1 MSTPVE
7 PNQLDT
13 CGCCDADVPQTEI
26 SNRPGLSALAYRIST
41 HPTFMRRMLA
51 RLPTQII
58 VNGNGDSIRPLGA
71 LTARNSD
78 DPAIALLDAW
88 ATVGDVL
95 TFYQERIAN
104 EGFLRTATERRS
116 VLELA
121 RTIGY
126 ELKPGVAASVYL
138 AFTVESAPGAP
149 GVSVVPAST
158 KIQSIPGQGQLPQT
172 FETADEITARAEW
185 NALRPRLLRPQELAI
200 HDGKLY
206 LLGLSTAFAPGSNP
220 TKLQASQLYPLFPF
234 DLEKLGSGEIEAV
247 EVGEL
252 YLAGTN
258 TNLKAGDFL
267 LLVGKRESGSPPKT
281 LARRITRVEVDPK
294 LNRTRVEVPTPTAKP
309 VLTLTYLPI
318 LYAQGVITLQRSGF
332 QETVVSEQIT
342 NRSWKESALNAF
354 LSIQGWSRISTVR
367 HITAPKPS
375 LPPADEGV
383 FRFRERLGFFGHNAP
398 AFATLAK
405 PPHTTNWDSSA
416 PDIWHNSQNSAWSE
430 ADVYLERSVSEIVSN
445 SWVLFQRSTDEPTP
459 YRVSTVVEAS
469 LAEYALSGKATGL
482 SLKGVNGTSDPNKD
496 SNFKFRTTTAHVQS
510 ERLELAQLPI
520 EEPIGE
526 DTTEIH
532 LDRMVLGLSIGQ
544 PIIITGERH
553 DLPGVI
559 ANEVA
564 TLKEITHS
572 GGFTSLT
579 LQDALEF
586 SYKRNTVTINANVV
600 RATHGETVNEV
611 LGSGDGAQSNQ
622 RFTLRKPPLTYT
634 SAPTPSGV
642 ESTLDVRVNGILWEE
657 AERLFGL
664 DARSENYIVR
674 TDDDGK
680 TQVIFGDGERG
691 ARVPTGMENVT
702 AVYRSGIGLTGMV
715 GADKLTLMQIRP
727 LGIRGVTNPLP
738 ANGAA
743 DPENRDDARTN
754 APLTVLTM
762 DRIVSRQDYED
773 FARAFA
779 GIGKA
784 QAVALWRGEAQWV
797 HLTIASKAPV
807 ASGDEDVSSIATH
820 EVADDSDLFKNL
832 KAAIEQSGDPGQR
845 FRMDSY
851 TAVFFDLKAKV
862 RIDPRHLA
870 ADVLAAVNAALQS
883 AFAFEQRAFSQAV
896 TAAEVTTAI
905 QNVPGVVAVDLVEL
919 FRVDQP
925 TPAFNQVLAAE
936 RVRWD
941 VNQAE
946 PLLAELLLLNPAG
959 VTLEEVKS

>member
-13 CGCCDADVPQTEI
+13 CGCCDADVPQPEI
-26 SNRPGLSALAYRIST
+26 FNRPGLSALAYRIST
-41 HPTFMRRMLA
+41 HPTFLRRMLA
-51 RLPTQII
+51 RLPTQTII
-58 VNGNGDSIRPLGA
+58 NTNGVPVRPLAA

-78 DPAIALLDAW
+78 DPAIALLDVW
-88 ATVGDVL
+88 ATVADVL

-138 AFTVESAPGAP
+138 AFTVENAPGAP

-172 FETADEITARAEW
+172 FETANEITARAEW
-185 NALRPRLLRPQELAI
+185 NALRPRLTQPQPLSPTANS
-200 HDGKLY
+200 LY
-206 LLGLSTAFAPGSNP
+206 F
-220 TKLQASQLYPLFPF
+220 
-234 DLEKLGSGEIEAV
+234 
-247 EVGEL
+247 
-252 YLAGTN
+252 AGTT
-258 TNLKAGDFL
+258 TNLKSGEWL
-267 LLVGKRESGSPPKT
+267 LIVVKSGATFQTAAKRIQRVVIEQKHNH
-281 LARRITRVEVDPK
+281 TRVDFSAQPAP
-294 LNRTRVEVPTPTAKP
+294 LPTYQPAA
-309 VLTLTYLPI
+309 LISGL
-318 LYAQGVITLQRSGF
+318 ITLVTQPFVGEQVRTQIINQSW
-332 QETVVSEQIT
+332 SES
-342 NRSWKESALNAF
+342 RLNAF
-354 LSIQGWSRISTVR
+354 LGIQGWSGGNMLRYIG
-367 HITAPKPS
+367 APSAPS

-398 AFATLAK
+398 AYSTLAK
-405 PPHTTNWDSSA
+405 TPHNNNWDGGANPGTGNGTVPS
-416 PDIWHNSQNSAWSE
+416 IWQNSQAQSWGST
-430 ADVYLERSVSEIVSN
+430 DVYLERSVSEIVSN

-459 YRVSTVVEAS
+459 YRVSTVVEGS

-482 SLKGVNGTSDPNKD
+482 SLKGVDGTSDPNKD
-496 SNFKFRTTTAHVQS
+496 AAFKFRSTTAHVQS
-510 ERLELAQLPI
+510 ERLELAELPI
-520 EEPIGE
+520 EQPIAAGE
-526 DTTEIH
+526 AAIH
-532 LDRMVLGLSIGQ
+532 LDRMVLGLSVGQ
-544 PIIITGERH
+544 PIIITGER
-553 DLPGVI
+553 DNLDGVI

-579 LQDALEF
+579 LQDPLEF

-611 LGSGDGAQSNQ
+611 LGSGNGAQSNQ

-634 SAPTPSGV
+634 SAPTASGV
-642 ESTLDVRVNGILWEE
+642 ESTLDLRVNGILWEE

-691 ARVPTGMENVT
+691 VRVPTGMENIT
-702 AVYRSGIGLTGMV
+702 AVYRSGIGLAGMV

-743 DPENRDDARTN
+743 DPENRDNARTN

-762 DRIVSRQDYED
+762 DRIVSRQDFED

-784 QAVALWRGEAQWV
+784 QAVALWRGQAQWV

-807 ASGDEDVSSIATH
+807 VTDGETTSTIATH
-820 EVADDSDLFKNL
+820 KVADDSDLFKNL
-832 KAAIEQSGDPGQR
+832 RSAIEQSGDPGQR
-845 FRMDSY
+845 FRLDSY

-862 RIDPRHLA
+862 RIDPRHLSTE
-870 ADVLAAVNAALQS
+870 VLTAINTALQS

-896 TAAEVTTAI
+896 TAAEVTTVI
-905 QNVPGVVAVDLVEL
+905 QNVPGVVAVDLVQL
-919 FRVDQP
+919 YRVDQP
-925 TPAFNQVLAAE
+925 TPDFNQVLIAD
-936 RVRWD
+936 RVRWEVD
-941 VNQAE
+941 QAE

-959 VTLEEVKS
+959 VTLEEVKP

>member
-7 PNQLDT
+7 PNQLDN
-13 CGCCDADVPQTEI
+13 CGCCDADVPQPEI
-26 SNRPGLSALAYRIST
+26 FNRPGLSALAYRIST

-138 AFTVESAPGAP
+138 AFTVENAPGAP
-149 GVSVVPAST
+149 GVSVVPMST

-172 FETADEITARAEW
+172 FETANEITARAEW
-185 NALRPRLLRPQELAI
+185 NALRPRLTQKQSP
-200 HDGKLY
+200 
-206 LLGLSTAFAPGSNP
+206 STAAES
-220 TKLQASQLYPLFPF
+220 LYF
-234 DLEKLGSGEIEAV
+234 
-247 EVGEL
+247 
-252 YLAGTN
+252 AGTT
-258 TNLKAGDFL
+258 TNLKPGEWL
-267 LLVGKRESGSPPKT
+267 LIVVKSGATFQTAAKRIQRVVIIQKHNH
-281 LARRITRVEVDPK
+281 TRVDFSAQPAP
-294 LNRTRVEVPTPTAKP
+294 LPTYQPA
-309 VLTLTYLPI
+309 VLASGL
-318 LYAQGVITLQRSGF
+318 ITLVTQPFVGQQVNTQIVNQSW
-332 QETVVSEQIT
+332 SES
-342 NRSWKESALNAF
+342 RLKAF
-354 LSIQGWSRISTVR
+354 LGIQGWSGGNMLRYIA
-367 HITAPKPS
+367 APSAPS

-398 AFATLAK
+398 AYSMLAK
-405 PPHTTNWDSSA
+405 TPHSNNWDGGANPVTPPANGTVPS
-416 PDIWHNSQNSAWSE
+416 IWENSKAESWGS

-445 SWVLFQRSTDEPTP
+445 SWALFQPSTGEPTP

-482 SLKGVNGTSDPNKD
+482 LLKAVDGTSNPNKNA
-496 SNFKFRTTTAHVQS
+496 NFKFRTTTAHVQS
-510 ERLELAQLPI
+510 ERLELAELPI
-520 EEPIGE
+520 EQPIPAGE
-526 DTTEIH
+526 TALH

-544 PIIITGERH
+544 PIIITGERN
-553 DLPGVI
+553 DLDGVI

-564 TLKEITHS
+564 MLKEITHS
-572 GGFTSLT
+572 GGFTSFT
-579 LQDALEF
+579 LQDPLEF

-634 SAPTPSGV
+634 SAPTASGV

-657 AERLFGL
+657 AERLYGL

-702 AVYRSGIGLTGMV
+702 AVYRSGIGLAGMV

-807 ASGDEDVSSIATH
+807 ASGDEGVSSIATH
-820 EVADDSDLFKNL
+820 EVSDDSDLYKNL
-832 KAAIEQSGDPGQR
+832 RLAIEQSGDPGQR
-845 FRMDSY
+845 FRVDSY
-851 TAVFFDLKAKV
+851 TPVFFDLKAKV

-870 ADVLAAVNAALQS
+870 ADVLAAVNADLQS
-883 AFAFEQRAFSQAV
+883 AFAFERRAFSQAV
-896 TAAEVTTAI
+896 TAAEITTVI
-905 QNVPGVVAVDLVEL
+905 QNVPGVVAVDLVQL

-925 TPAFNQVLAAE
+925 PSSDTEKPNQVLAAN

-941 VNQAE
+941 ADQAE